1 MSRILIISS
10 EIHKQLASEQLN
22 LCLTLVKNAGYH
34 YEVKLLQA
42 GAYEIPF
49 VINTYHQNK
58 PFDGYIALGLILK
71 TNLDHYDNI
80 MSHIRYCFT
89 QFALNNIIVGNGII
103 SGSTIEE
110 LSEKVRGSNPCL
122 SAYPSAFN
130 AVDCLIKLRN
140 ELTNPKA

>member
-1 MSRILIISS
+1 MSKILIISS
-10 EIHKQLASEQLN
+10 EIHKQLASEQLDF
-22 LCLTLVKNAGYH
+22 CLMLVKNAGYD
-34 YEVKLLQA
+34 YQIELLRA

-89 QFALNNIIVGNGII
+89 QFALNDIVVGNGII

-110 LSEKVRGSNPCL
+110 LSEKLRSSNPCL
-122 SAYPSAFN
+122 SAYPSALN

-140 ELTNPKA
+140 KIAV

>member
-1 MSRILIISS
+1 MSKILMISS
-10 EIHKQLASEQLN
+10 GIHKQLASEQLE
-22 LCLTLVKNAGYH
+22 LCLTLVKNAGYD
-34 YEVKLLQA
+34 YQVEILQA

-49 VINTYHQNK
+49 VINAYHQNK
-58 PFDGYIALGLILK
+58 PFDGYIGLGLILQ
-71 TNLDHYDNI
+71 TDLDHYDNI

-103 SGSTIEE
+103 SGPTIEA
-110 LSEKVRGSNPCL
+110 LSEKVHSSNPCF

-140 ELTNPKA
+140 KIG

>member
-1 MSRILIISS
+1 MPKILLVSS
-10 EIHKQLASEQLN
+10 EVHKQLASEQLN
-22 LCLTLVKNAGYH
+22 LCLPLVKNAGYD
-34 YEVKLLQA
+34 YQVELLQA

-58 PFDGYIALGLILK
+58 SFDGYIALGLILK
-71 TNLDHYDNI
+71 ANLEHYKNI

-89 QFALNNIIVGNGII
+89 QFALNDIIVGNGIV
-103 SGSTIEE
+103 SGSTTEE
-110 LSEKVRGSNPCL
+110 LREKIHNSNPCL

-140 ELTNPKA
+140 KITL

>member
-1 MSRILIISS
+1 MSKILIISS
-10 EIHKQLASEQLN
+10 GIHKDLASEQLD
-22 LCLTLVKNAGYH
+22 LCLTRVINSGYS
-34 YEVKLLQA
+34 YQVELLQA

-49 VINTYHQNK
+49 VINTYQKNQ

-71 TNLDHYDNI
+71 TNPDHYDNI
-80 MSHIRYCFT
+80 MSHLRYSFT
-89 QFALNNIIVGNGII
+89 QFALKDIIVGNGII

-110 LSEKVRGSNPCL
+110 LGEKVRSSDPCH

-140 ELTNPKA
+140 KIVY